1 MKQRFTSDSATLA
14 EPTFPGTRAVVR
26 AIAVL
31 KAFGG
36 ARSAWGLTELA
47 NELALNKATVFR
59 LVRTLEKEGMLT
71 RDPGRDVYRLGPAL
85 IVLGAH
91 ALRSADFRAIARS
104 QLEALAEHT
113 GESATLEVLVDGDT
127 LILDEVLGRYFLG
140 GGGEIGTRWPAHTT
154 STGKVLLAAL
164 QWRGGTLPSR
174 LEARTKKSIT
184 SAARLAR
191 ELEVVLETGYA
202 VANEELE
209 PGFVAIGA
217 PVHNHEGQVVAA
229 ISIGGPTGRIS
240 AERIPELG
248 ALVRSAAD
256 EVSRGLGASPAALRH
271 RGSERP
277 AGDPGRPVGTI
288 GWTSQPSPLLEEGP

>member
-1 MKQRFTSDSATLA
+1 MKQRFTSDRAAVA

-36 ARSAWGLTELA
+36 ARSAWGITELA
-47 NELALNKATVFR
+47 KELSLNKATVFR

-71 RDPGRDVYRLGPAL
+71 RDPGRDVYRLGPEL

-113 GESATLEVLVDGDT
+113 GESATLEVLVGSDT

-140 GGGEIGTRWPAHTT
+140 GGGEIGTRWPAHST

-164 QWRGGTLPSR
+164 KRMGGALPTR
-174 LEARTKKSIT
+174 LEARTDKTIT
-184 SAARLAR
+184 SAALLKR
-191 ELEVVLETGYA
+191 ELEQVQELGYA
-202 VANEELE
+202 VASEELE
-209 PGFVAIGA
+209 PGYVAIGA
-217 PVHNHEGQVVAA
+217 PVHNHEGHVIAA

-240 AERIPELG
+240 AERIPALG
-248 ALVRSAAD
+248 MLVRSAAD
-256 EVSRGLGASPAALRH
+256 EVSRGLGASPAALPDPGSEGSG
-271 RGSERP
+271 RGSTK
-277 AGDPGRPVGTI
+277 AG
-288 GWTSQPSPLLEEGP
+288 